1 VKSPLMHVHGFSE
14 DDWAGSLDDRLSTE
28 DFAIFLGSNL
38 VS

>member
-1 VKSPLMHVHGFSE
+1 VKSPSMHVHGFS
-14 DDWAGSLDDRLSTE
+14 DADWVGSLDDRLSTE